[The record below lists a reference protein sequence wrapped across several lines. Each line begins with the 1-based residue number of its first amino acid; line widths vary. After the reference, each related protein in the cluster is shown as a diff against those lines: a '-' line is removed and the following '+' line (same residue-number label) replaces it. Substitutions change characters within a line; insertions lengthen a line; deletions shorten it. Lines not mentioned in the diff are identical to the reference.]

1 MIETINFPSRR
12 SFYDAND
19 FELAIKKLKFSE
31 LPFISHVEI
40 KIGRDCKFLADA
52 TLKLLCLCHH
62 VVSLG
67 RNLTLTFEGGAC
79 NCFTFLERCGFFH
92 SLPQET
98 VVTPY
103 RPQAQ
108 DASIAYAGQSA
119 NLLEIRA
126 VSPTNPSANR
136 PIPSQL
142 TDALGT
148 LIKTDCDTFLSNIQ
162 TVVSEFCSNVSE
174 HSQVSIPG
182 FVYMHHY
189 PASGNIYIS
198 IADLGVGLLNS
209 LREGLQ
215 LRNHWA
221 KDLPDQN
228 LILEMFNE
236 GLSRKHDGRGT
247 GLNRAANIAIQFDGR
262 LHVRLDRH
270 VIDLYPNG
278 SRFEA
283 AATATAL
290 MSTDCFLAKG
300 THITLCFSR
309 TKL

>member
-12 SFYDAND
+12 RFYDTND
-19 FELAIKKLKFSE
+19 FELAIKTLKFSE
-31 LPFISHVEI
+31 LPFVSHVEI

-92 SLPQET
+92 SLPQEA

-174 HSQVSIPG
+174 HSQVSTPG

-209 LREGLQ
+209 LREGLH
-215 LRNHWA
+215 LRDHHFKNA
-221 KDLPDQN
+221 SDQT
-228 LILEMFNE
+228 LILEMFNK
-236 GLSRKHDGRGT
+236 GLSRKGEHRGS
-247 GLNRAANIAIQFDGR
+247 GLNRAAAIAIHFGGS

-270 VIDLYPNG
+270 VIDLQPNG
-278 SRFEA
+278 NQFEA
-283 AATATAL
+283 MAF

-309 TKL
+309 AKL

>member
-1 MIETINFPSRR
+1 LIETIYFPFQR
-12 SFYDAND
+12 SFYDTHD
-19 FELAIKKLKFSE
+19 FERVIRLVQFSK
-31 LPFISHVEI
+31 LPFISNVEI

-62 VVSLG
+62 VVSL
-67 RNLTLTFEGGAC
+67 RKNLTLTFEGGAC

-92 SLPQET
+92 SLPPEA
-98 VVTPY
+98 VVFPY

-108 DASIAYAGQSA
+108 DASIAYAGQCA

-126 VSPTNPSANR
+126 VSPTEPGRNR

-142 TDALGT
+142 TDALGV

-174 HSQVSIPG
+174 HSQVSTPG

-189 PASGNIYIS
+189 PASGNIFIS

-209 LREGLQ
+209 LREGLN
-215 LRNHWA
+215 LRGHPHKNS
-221 KDLPDQN
+221 PDQT
-228 LILEMFNE
+228 LILEMFNK
-236 GLSRKHDGRGT
+236 GLSRKGEHRGS
-247 GLNRAANIAIQFDGR
+247 GLNRAAMIAIQFGGS

-270 VIDLYPNG
+270 VIDLKPNG
-278 SRFEA
+278 NQFEA
-283 AATATAL
+283 TAFI
-290 MSTDCFLAKG
+290 STDCFPSVG
-300 THITLCFSR
+300 THITLCFSKA
-309 TKL
+309 KL